1 VTADIEG
8 DSGHGAGDRPIR
20 DLVLLLPLL
29 PIRGNGEID
38 YAGAE
43 PALLSQIGANANIT
57 MRTIHL
63 GTAAIGRLLV
73 NMSPEIGL
81 GEFSAESM
89 AALGWLLSELGDLA
103 ATAHLLA
110 AACQRHTADYAP
122 KTPKHIPNARP

>member
-1 VTADIEG
+1 MTADIDR
-8 DSGHGAGDRPIR
+8 DSGQVAGNRPTR
-20 DLVLLLPLL
+20 DLLLLLPYL
-29 PIRGNGEID
+29 PVRGNGEID

-43 PALLSQIGANANIT
+43 TAVLCQIGANASIT

-89 AALGWLLSELGDLA
+89 SAIGWLLSELGDLA

-122 KTPKHIPNARP
+122 TTPKYIPNARP